1 MIMITMNNKQQ
12 DERHGGQQ
20 HQQHDGDHHH
30 HQHGAQAMSAA
41 YQTHR
46 LQWEGITIE
55 VRYDP
60 DWSPSY
66 RDVYGYPLAHLE
78 IEAAEPAKSALPM
91 TETGYRSHFG
101 SSADIDAEGGPV
113 AFVRAWLEC
122 DAQLPEWKAAQ
133 EARRQ
138 LTLF

>member
-78 IEAAEPAKSALPM
+78 IGRTGKVCPADDGDRLPLSLRIVG
-91 TETGYRSHFG
+91 GYR
-101 SSADIDAEGGPV
+101 
-113 AFVRAWLEC
+113 R
-122 DAQLPEWKAAQ
+122 
-133 EARRQ
+133 
-138 LTLF
+138 

>member
-1 MIMITMNNKQQ
+1 
-12 DERHGGQQ
+12 
-20 HQQHDGDHHH
+20 
-30 HQHGAQAMSAA
+30 MSAA

-60 DWSPSY
+60 DWLPSY
-66 RDVYGYPLAHLE
+66 RETYGCPLAHLE
-78 IEAAEPAKSALPM
+78 IEAIQPAKSPLPM

-101 SSADIDAEGGPV
+101 SPVDIDAEGGPV

-122 DAQLPEWKAAQ
+122 DARLPAWKNAQ

-138 LTLF
+138 LSLF

>member
-1 MIMITMNNKQQ
+1 
-12 DERHGGQQ
+12 
-20 HQQHDGDHHH
+20 
-30 HQHGAQAMSAA
+30 MSAA
-41 YQTHR
+41 YQIHR
-46 LQWEGITIE
+46 LQWDGITIE

-78 IEAAEPAKSALPM
+78 IEAVKPAKSPLPM

-101 SSADIDAEGGPV
+101 SADDVAAEGGPV
-113 AFVRAWLEC
+113 AFVRAWLEHA
-122 DAQLPEWKAAQ
+122 AQSPAWKAAQ